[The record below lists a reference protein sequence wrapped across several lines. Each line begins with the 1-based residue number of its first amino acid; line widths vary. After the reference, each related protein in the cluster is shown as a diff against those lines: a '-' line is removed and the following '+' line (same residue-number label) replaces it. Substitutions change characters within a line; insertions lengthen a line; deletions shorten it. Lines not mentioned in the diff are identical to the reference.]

1 MSFDIKSSTLFC
13 SRVFKHKNNDCTI
26 CRQSLEE
33 DSIYAKEDNLISE
46 LITSQYC
53 GHTFHKECIEPWLQ
67 KYNKCPICAE
77 KWH

>member
-1 MSFDIKSSTLFC
+1 MSFKVKSYKIFC
-13 SRVFKHKNNDCTI
+13 SHTCQFKNTDCTI

-46 LITSQYC
+46 ILTSQYC
-53 GHTFHKECIEPWLQ
+53 GHAFHKECIKPWLT

-77 KWH
+77 KWY